1 MCLFSNAISTLLEN
15 FLTLSSKLLVVPR
28 LARATLSVVD
38 LALGTSVY
46 GSLPYRVASLAFS
59 LAYV

>member
-1 MCLFSNAISTLLEN
+1 MCMPSNAISTLLEN
-15 FLTLSSKLLVVPR
+15 FLTLSSKLLVVSR
-28 LARATLSVVD
+28 LACATLSVVN

-46 GSLPYRVASLAFS
+46 SSLPCYIASLAFS